1 MAEREIKRWVTI
13 HGARVPI
20 YEDGS
25 IGPERKSEEEMQ
37 AELEEHF
44 KKVDDVLRR
53 FEDGKL
59 GFALD
64 DSEEAKELGIDTHI
78 ERLTKKEIVD
88 TYIKTLNDNL
98 KRDGDIFSEYD
109 PDQTMAIMYDD
120 GNVVFVDPQNWD
132 DSKKIPTTHIHSVIV
147 DAGWGS
153 AFAGSQVEIYNM
165 RESVKYGKWG
175 YTDVK
180 DRYYDEDD
188 IRLDF
193 RKFRS

>member
-25 IGPERKSEEEMQ
+25 IGPERKSEEQMKQ
-37 AELEEHF
+37 ELEEHF
-44 KKVDDVLRR
+44 KKVDSVLER

-109 PDQTMAIMYDD
+109 EDQMMAIMYND
-120 GNVVFVDPQNWD
+120 GKVIHVDPQNWD
-132 DSKKIPTTHIHSVIV
+132 SSKRIPTVGINSVIV
-147 DAGWGS
+147 DSGWGS
-153 AFAGSQVEIYNM
+153 AFAGKNVEVFNM
-165 RESVKYGKWG
+165 RETVNYGKYGYK
-175 YTDVK
+175 DVK

-193 RKFRS
+193 RSK